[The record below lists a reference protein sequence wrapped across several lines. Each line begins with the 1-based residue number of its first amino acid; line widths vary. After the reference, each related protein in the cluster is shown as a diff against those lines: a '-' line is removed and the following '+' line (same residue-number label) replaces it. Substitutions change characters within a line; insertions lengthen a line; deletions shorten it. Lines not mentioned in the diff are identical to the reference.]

1 MNKLEPIAKLIKE
14 MLEGHFKIEAN
25 YSFEEK
31 KEWLLNAPN
40 KELYNQFWNEISN
53 VYSNIVDSKW
63 DLNEKISLVSQSKL
77 SAKPRIDIWFEEP
90 YNFICEFDETQ
101 HFNQFRLMTLENS
114 YKDFLYSFNYNQYL
128 ETCRSRILL
137 PQTSGFFKLR
147 GKDDLFPEMYDSEK
161 QDNRLRQRAFRD
173 FLKDIVPFKLGY
185 NPTVR
190 ISSRVTNNKIK
201 DFTSSDLEE
210 IKAYLYDIY
219 MLEKIRITNIR
230 KQKAGC

>member
-14 MLEGHFKIEAN
+14 MLEGQFNIEAK

-31 KEWLLNAPN
+31 KEWLLNVPN
-40 KELYNQFWNEISN
+40 KELYNEFWNEISN
-53 VYSNIVDSKW
+53 VYCNIVDSKW

-77 SAKPRIDIWFEEP
+77 AAKPRIDICFEEP

-101 HFNQFRLMTLENS
+101 HFNQFRQITLENS

-147 GKDDLFPEMYDSEK
+147 GKDDLFPEMYKSEK

-173 FLKDIVPFKLGY
+173 FIKDIVPFKLGY
-185 NPTVR
+185 NPTIR
-190 ISSRVTNNKIK
+190 ISSGVTNNKIK

-210 IKAYLYDIY
+210 VKAYLYDID
-219 MLEKIRITNIR
+219 MFEKIRMTNTR

>member
-14 MLEGHFKIEAN
+14 MLEGHFNIETK
-25 YSFEEK
+25 YSFEVK
-31 KEWLLNAPN
+31 KDWLLNVPN
-40 KELYNQFWNEISN
+40 KELYNEFWNEISN

-77 SAKPRIDIWFEEP
+77 AAKPRIDIWFEDP
-90 YNFICEFDETQ
+90 YNFICEFDEIQ
-101 HFNQFRLMTLENS
+101 HFNQFRQRTLESS
-114 YKDFLYSFNYNQYL
+114 YKDFPYSFNYNHYL
-128 ETCRSRILL
+128 ETCRSRMLL

-147 GKDDLFPEMYDSEK
+147 SKDDLFPEMYESEK

-173 FLKDIVPFKLGY
+173 FLKDIVPVKLGY
-185 NPTVR
+185 NPTIR

-201 DFTSSDLEE
+201 DFLGSDLEE
-210 IKAYLYDIY
+210 VKAYLYDID
-219 MLEKIRITNIR
+219 MLEKIRITNTR

>member
-14 MLEGHFKIEAN
+14 MLEGRFSIEAK

-31 KEWLLNAPN
+31 KEWLLNIPN
-40 KELYNQFWNEISN
+40 KELYNEFWNEISN
-53 VYSNIVDSKW
+53 VYSNLVDNKW
-63 DLNEKISLVSQSKL
+63 DINDKISLVSQSKL
-77 SAKPRIDIWFEEP
+77 AAKPRVDIWFEEP

-101 HFNQFRLMTLENS
+101 HFNQFRQMTLENS
-114 YKDFLYSFNYNQYL
+114 YKEFSYSFNYNQYL
-128 ETCRSRILL
+128 ETCRSRIGL

-147 GKDDLFPEMYDSEK
+147 GKDDLFPEMYESEK

-173 FLKDIVPFKLGY
+173 FLKDIVPVELGY
-185 NPTVR
+185 NPTIR

-210 IKAYLYDIY
+210 IKAYLYDID
-219 MLEKIRITNIR
+219 MLEKIRITNTR
-230 KQKAGC
+230 KQKAGR